1 MHLHLFRN
9 TFYSMFKIK
18 RLIINLYTHYIN
30 HSSSTETQQ
39 IYLRFFF
46 AEKLISFST
55 TKYRISDSQMLNYAL
70 FNRTNNSV
78 GKGRHSS
85 KIEKI
90 HKSRLRESLHSE

>member
-46 AEKLISFST
+46 
-55 TKYRISDSQMLNYAL
+55 YR
-70 FNRTNNSV
+70 
-78 GKGRHSS
+78 
-85 KIEKI
+85 KINKFLYNKI
-90 HKSRLRESLHSE
+90 QNL